1 MKIGA
6 QKSGDIIDKVACTIF
21 EIVLQSDTK
30 IRLKD
35 KFNNVVSLLKNMFN
49 QQSDI
54 ITKQEK
60 TQNSIKQD
68 MKNRDLNLEQKD
80 QKLKEFNLKL
90 LQNDENNDAFQYHF

>member
-1 MKIGA
+1 
-6 QKSGDIIDKVACTIF
+6 
-21 EIVLQSDTK
+21 
-30 IRLKD
+30 
-35 KFNNVVSLLKNMFN
+35 MFN

-80 QKLKEFNLKL
+80 QKLKEFNLKF
-90 LQNDENNDAFQYHF
+90 LQNDENHGAWEKRAQISELKCQELEKCLEQNLFNKAVKHQRC